1 MDAVGT
7 ILMIL
12 SALLLGGLCLTLYL
26 QQGWSLRCS
35 FRREFVM
42 LDGLHE
48 IAKGIAD
55 DDTEAA
61 AGALMEH
68 FQRMANELTWQNTHA
83 WSVRHPFTMPELP
96 DYQELL
102 KRGSPS

>member
-1 MDAVGT
+1 MTAVT
-7 ILMIL
+7 TFLPLAVFFLLM
-12 SALLLGGLCLTLYL
+12 GRCFTFYL
-26 QQGWSLRCS
+26 RQTWSLRCS

-42 LDGLHE
+42 LEGLHE
-48 IAKGIAD
+48 IAKGVAA

-68 FQRMANELTWQNTHA
+68 FQRMAKELTWQNTHE
-83 WSVRHPFTMPELP
+83 WKVRHPFTMPDLP

-102 KRGSPS
+102 QRD